1 MGNSRRLIPLCWL
14 MLMTGVCM
22 MNARRAGA
30 ADEWLPINSA
40 DLALKD
46 NPASPGS
53 HAMILY
59 REEHTDSEQSFLT
72 EYLRIKIFTE
82 EGKKYGDI
90 ELPFIKGLFD
100 VKDVRARTIRQD
112 GSIVNFDGK
121 IFEKTVVKAGGIKV
135 LEKTF
140 SLPDVQPGSII
151 EYKYRKQYDANVYW
165 NISWEVQQDLFMRE
179 AKFSIKPPTG
189 ANAPG
194 LMWQT
199 IGLEKGLKLQKEK
212 DGSYALDLQNVAG
225 VQDEQYSLPDSM
237 LHGRVSFFFVFGP
250 AKTPQQFWKDIAKA
264 WNDDID
270 KYVDKKNALAQ
281 CLAQTV
287 SASDSPEAKLR
298 KIYERAQKIRNV
310 SYENKTEQEEK
321 REKLKDN
328 NNVEDVLKHEYG
340 TGRAINW
347 LFLGLVRAAG
357 FPANEVYVVPRN
369 DGVFHADLE
378 DTRQLSADVV
388 QVKVGTQDVYLDPGS
403 KYYPYGVLPWSETSA
418 SGLLVTKGDADLVT
432 TPAPKSEESTSVRHV
447 TLQLARDGSATGTLV
462 VEFNGMWGSAVR
474 NDERDEDD
482 TGRRKDMSDEIKS
495 WLPADAK
502 FEITKASSWGPS
514 SDPMQVEGTL
524 TLPSYATSAGTKIL
538 VPVTP
543 FIAAEPRAFQSAT
556 RTNSIYF
563 RYPYQERDEIEF
575 KLPAGYQVESL
586 PTPQQVPSG
595 AIQYTISITK
605 QPNGLSIQRALDEK
619 GLLYDAKYYGTIRQI
634 FNMVKSGDD
643 QQAILEPGTTAKK

>member
-1 MGNSRRLIPLCWL
+1 MGNPGRLISVLTLATAAALCVL
-14 MLMTGVCM
+14 LP
-22 MNARRAGA
+22 RATSA
-30 ADEWLPINSA
+30 ADEWLPINPA

-59 REEHTDSEQSFLT
+59 REEHTDSEQSFVT
-72 EYLRIKIFTE
+72 EYIRIKIFTE

-100 VKDVRARTIRQD
+100 VKDVRARTIRPD
-112 GSIVNFDGK
+112 GSIVNFEGK
-121 IFEKTVVKAGGIKV
+121 PFEKTVVKAGGIKV

-140 SLPDVQPGSII
+140 SLPDVQPGCII
-151 EYKYRKQYDANVYW
+151 EYKYRKQYDPNVYW

-199 IGLEKGLKLQKEK
+199 IGLPNGQKLQKEK
-212 DGSYALDLQNVAG
+212 DGSYALDMQNVAG
-225 VQDEQYSLPDSM
+225 VQQEDYSLPDSM
-237 LHGRVSFFFVFGP
+237 LHGRVAFFFVFGS

-270 KYVDKKNALAQ
+270 RYVNKKSVLEQ
-281 CLAQTV
+281 VLAQTV
-287 SASDSPEAKLR
+287 GSSDSPETKLR

-310 SYENKTEQEEK
+310 SYEDKTEQEEK

-340 TGRAINW
+340 TSRAINW

-357 FPANEVYVVPRN
+357 FSANEVYVVPRN

-378 DTRQLSADVV
+378 DTRQLAADVV
-388 QVKVGTQDVYLDPGS
+388 RVQVGTQDIYLDPGS

-432 TPAPKSEESTSVRHV
+432 TPAPKSDESTSVRHV
-447 TLQLARDGSATGTLV
+447 TLQLAPDGSATGTLV
-462 VEFNGMWGSAVR
+462 VDFTGMWGSAVR

-482 TGRRKDMSDEIKS
+482 TGRRKDMSDEIKG
-495 WLPADAK
+495 WLPSDAK
-502 FEITKASSWGPS
+502 FEITKTSSWDPS
-514 SDPMQVEGTL
+514 SDPMQIEGTL
-524 TLPSYATSAGTKIL
+524 TLPSFATSAGTKIL

-563 RYPYQERDEIEF
+563 RYPYQEHDQIEI
-575 KLPAGYQVESL
+575 KLPAGYQVENL

-605 QPNGLSIQRALDEK
+605 QASELSIQRALDEK
-619 GLLYDAKYYGTIRQI
+619 GLLYDVKYYGTIRQI
-634 FNMVKSGDD
+634 FNQVKSGDD
-643 QQAILEPGTTAKK
+643 QQAILEPAASAKK